1 MTSRQRSSRGSRL
14 PRHILAFVVVVGL
27 AGLVVWGFIAGR
39 GEATMEAQREQPV
52 KAPVRVAY
60 ESTGAP
66 AITLDPNLQQH
77 AGITV
82 VVPQPA
88 PYQQQLQAYGSVLD
102 LQQFTELSNTIAN
115 AKAQLAIAQAK
126 LTASQAAFQR
136 AQTLHKNEQN
146 ISTAQLQAADATY
159 QSDQASLHAA
169 QVQAQNAAASA
180 HQAWGPVLG
189 QALVDSAPAAKRLIE
204 RKCMLIQVTLPPGVS
219 LPQPPQTASIQ
230 TDTGHRASI
239 EFVSP
244 ATRTDPKIQGVS
256 FFYTADAASGALPG
270 MNVIAFLP
278 VGQPTAGVLVP
289 ASAIVWLQG
298 RAWVYLRTK
307 ADTFTRREIATTLPT
322 SGGGY
327 VVRTASEASAPAD
340 DPPEPGGN
348 SGDAVQSLPPGTPL
362 VVSGA
367 QALLSEEFRAQ
378 IQVGGD

>member
-1 MTSRQRSSRGSRL
+1 MISPQRSSWGGRL
-14 PRHILAFVVVVGL
+14 LRRFLAVVAIIGI
-27 AGLVVWGFIAGR
+27 AGVVVWGFIAGR
-39 GEATMEAQREQPV
+39 GGATMEAQREQPV
-52 KAPVRVAY
+52 KAPVRVSY
-60 ESTGAP
+60 DNTGAP
-66 AITLDPNLQQH
+66 AITLDPNLQQQ
-77 AGITV
+77 AGIKV
-82 VVPQPA
+82 VIPQPA
-88 PYQQQLQAYGSVLD
+88 LYQQQLPAYGSVLD
-102 LQQFTELSNTIAN
+102 LQQFTDLSNTIAN

-136 AQTLHKNEQN
+136 AQMLHKNEQN

-189 QALVDSAPAAKRLIE
+189 QALVKSAPAAKRLIE
-204 RKCMLIQVTLPPGVS
+204 RKSMLIQVTLPSGVS

-270 MNVIAFLP
+270 MNLIAFLP
-278 VGQPTAGVLVP
+278 IGQPTAGVLVP
-289 ASAIVWLQG
+289 DSAIVWLQD
-298 RAWVYLRTK
+298 RAWVYLRTGS
-307 ADTFTRREIATTLPT
+307 DTFTRREIATTFPAPAGGYITQTASAASPSEGDPPTPNGANDNAVRSLPT
-322 SGGGY
+322 
-327 VVRTASEASAPAD
+327 
-340 DPPEPGGN
+340 
-348 SGDAVQSLPPGTPL
+348 GTPL

-378 IQVGGD
+378 IQMGGD